1 MLERARKFRTAPF
14 PSEFNLL
21 KLFVRNPVL
30 FKLFLAMILLHVNRL
45 FAPVR
50 NLNDGLCEHL
60 MSSGH
65 LCYWK
70 LPHVAFTIMES
81 SDVFLSLM
89 RASPAPCSTWKACRF
104 LQPPF
109 LHSKIALGTRSGTG
123 IRIELSLL
131 VLMMI
136 SDLS

>member
-104 LQPPF
+104 FFAKLGGSTKSRIF
-109 LHSKIALGTRSGTG
+109 RNFYNVLRNSEISKKAR
-123 IRIELSLL
+123 
-131 VLMMI
+131 VF
-136 SDLS
+136 